1 MHESTRFTVL
11 FRRVLAGFYLTFVR
25 FDAFF
30 AGQLSDVLYSSA
42 WIVHAMPQKS
52 EMVPTT
58 LAELVDKMASRDYA
72 FNFDIT
78 LEFNTP
84 SLRVGSL
91 RVHGRVES
99 AATKR
104 K

>member
-1 MHESTRFTVL
+1 
-11 FRRVLAGFYLTFVR
+11 
-25 FDAFF
+25 
-30 AGQLSDVLYSSA
+30 
-42 WIVHAMPQKS
+42 
-52 EMVPTT
+52 MVPTT

>member
-1 MHESTRFTVL
+1 M
-11 FRRVLAGFYLTFVR
+11 
-25 FDAFF
+25 DF
-30 AGQLSDVLYSSA
+30 AGQLSDVLYLSA
-42 WIVHAMPQKS
+42 RITSAMPQKS
-52 EMVPTT
+52 EVVPTT
-58 LAELVDKMASRDYA
+58 LAELVDKMASKDYS

-84 SLRVGSL
+84 NLRVGSL